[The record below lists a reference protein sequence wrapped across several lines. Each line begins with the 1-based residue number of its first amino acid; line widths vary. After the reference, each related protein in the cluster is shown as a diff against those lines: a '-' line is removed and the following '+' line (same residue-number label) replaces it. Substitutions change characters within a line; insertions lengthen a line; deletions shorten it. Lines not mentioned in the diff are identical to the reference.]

1 MHPGR
6 HSAPPIPQAPPLVQ
20 GHIQEPRRL
29 SLADLQRVCGDNPN
43 ITWREDLPPPLP
55 PNDDDDDNDDQLSDV
70 SVATQEPE
78 PETDVEET
86 EEEVHDNSCCYCTE
100 NIDSFRGPIKYVAL
114 GLGIIAGLM
123 AFVLIT
129 AL

>member
-1 MHPGR
+1 MQSGR

-43 ITWREDLPPPLP
+43 ITWRKDLPPPLP

-78 PETDVEET
+78 ET
-86 EEEVHDNSCCYCTE
+86 EDPGDDDGPGCHCTE
-100 NIDSFRGPIKYVAL
+100 NTNSFRGPAKYIAL
-114 GLGIIAGLM
+114 ALVLLVGPIV
-123 AFVLIT
+123 FVLIT
-129 AL
+129 S

>member
-43 ITWREDLPPPLP
+43 ITWRDDLPPPLP
-55 PNDDDDDNDDQLSDV
+55 PPLPPDDYDDNDDQLSDV
-70 SVATQEPE
+70 SVATQEPK
-78 PETDVEET
+78 PEET
-86 EEEVHDNSCCYCTE
+86 ADPDDDDPGCHCTE
-100 NIDSFRGPIKYVAL
+100 NTNSFRGPAKYIAL
-114 GLGIIAGLM
+114 ALVLLVGPIV
-123 AFVLIT
+123 FVLIT
-129 AL
+129 S